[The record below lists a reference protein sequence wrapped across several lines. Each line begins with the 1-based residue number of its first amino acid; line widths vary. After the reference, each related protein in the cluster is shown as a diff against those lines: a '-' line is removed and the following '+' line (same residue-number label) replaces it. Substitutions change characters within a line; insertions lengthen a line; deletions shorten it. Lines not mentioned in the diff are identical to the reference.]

1 MMFRSLQV
9 MIRKEWS
16 ELRAAFFNWSRWN
29 PVTFPL
35 LLMIA
40 AFSIY
45 EPLRIGSDWTTSS
58 IMLFSFSLLLP
69 FIAVGSIIPYSF
81 VGERE
86 RHTLEPLLATPI
98 SNIAILLGKIIVPT
112 IYSWGMAILN
122 MGISLLSI
130 NLAFG
135 QGRILFY
142 PSNIAIGVII
152 MSLLISLFIA
162 SAGALASLHASTVM
176 QAQRTLVAILFFP
189 LLIPALLIGPLS
201 PSAWKNTVSQL
212 LAPIGY
218 SKMFIAFAAILVVLI
233 IVTILEALI
242 RFHREKLL
250 LG

>member
-1 MMFRSLQV
+1 MLFRSLQV
-9 MIRKEWS
+9 MILKEWS

-29 PVTFPL
+29 PATLPL

-45 EPLRIGSDWTTSS
+45 EPFRIGSDWTTSS
-58 IMLFSFSLLLP
+58 IMLFSFSLLLTI
-69 FIAVGSIIPYSF
+69 IAVGSIIPYSF
-81 VGERE
+81 GGERE

-112 IYSWGMAILN
+112 IYGWGMAILN
-122 MGISLLSI
+122 MVMSLLSI

-142 PSNIAIGVII
+142 PVNIAIGVIV

-162 SAGALASLHASTVM
+162 SVGVLASLHAATVM
-176 QAQRTLVAILFFP
+176 QAQRTLAAILFFP
-189 LLIPALLIGPLS
+189 LFIPAFLIGPMS
-201 PSAWKNTVSQL
+201 PSAWKYTVSQL
-212 LAPIGY
+212 LVTMGA
-218 SKMFIAFAAILVVLI
+218 SKSFIILATILVMLI
-233 IVTILEALI
+233 VVTMFVTLI